1 MLLFFAFSDN
11 QWLSIIINDI
21 SQNYLVRRFFGK
33 SDMKYKSDTRNTAN
47 SRLAHL
53 WPNFRVI
60 SFSWHSSEAFPC
72 IGTGACRFPR
82 SDACNVALR
91 TVSEHFLIRRDIAIF
106 FVIFFYSINISLIIR
121 WESSWRTMLTR
132 WTGWSSASIWQKTSS
147 TTSRECRL
155 CFPVFCRPSRYRWE
169 QTTPFTVFL
178 AVKGLAQ
185 AVQDTF
191 LFQAISWY
199 RIFTLNLLF
208 FYTPL
213 VYETKISLW
222 GNYVSWLSYMHLFDN
237 IPPLQKHYTTF
248 AALSWSL
255 VHLTLMEWGRGIGG
269 MAK

>member
-1 MLLFFAFSDN
+1 MRYFCGTSETSDTT
-11 QWLSIIINDI
+11 D
-21 SQNYLVRRFFGK
+21 K
-33 SDMKYKSDTRNTAN
+33 SGTSDTRNTAN

-169 QTTPFTVFL
+169 QTTPFTVFFGSERL
-178 AVKGLAQ
+178 
-185 AVQDTF
+185 DTGSTRYFPLPSYF
-191 LFQAISWY
+191 LISN
-199 RIFTLNLLF
+199 IHIELTVFTLLLF
-208 FYTPL
+208 MKLRFLYGVITWADYLICIFLTIFP
-213 VYETKISLW
+213 VYRSIT
-222 GNYVSWLSYMHLFDN
+222 
-237 IPPLQKHYTTF
+237 PPLPPSPGPWCIWHW
-248 AALSWSL
+248 WS
-255 VHLTLMEWGRGIGG
+255 GG
-269 MAK
+269 GVLGE